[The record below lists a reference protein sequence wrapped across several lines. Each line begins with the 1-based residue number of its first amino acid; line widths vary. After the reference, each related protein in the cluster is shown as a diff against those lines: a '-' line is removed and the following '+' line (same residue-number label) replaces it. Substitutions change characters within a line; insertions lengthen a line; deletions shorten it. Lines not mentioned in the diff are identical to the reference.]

1 MTTMTS
7 TREVVASYHAAW
19 NAHDPVACGEHFAP
33 DGVRRW
39 MVVNNPAVHS
49 PDSFAGPEA
58 IAEGIRAFMDNTPDL
73 RVELGAYAE
82 DDEGAIFEWTVLG
95 THTGTWGDWQGQG
108 EDLELP
114 GVSIL
119 RVADGKILEE
129 RMYFDPDM
137 MARNGRP
144 PA

>member
-1 MTTMTS
+1 
-7 TREVVASYHAAW
+7 
-19 NAHDPVACGEHFAP
+19 
-33 DGVRRW
+33 

-49 PDSFAGPEA
+49 PDSVEGREA
-58 IAEGIRAFMDNTPDL
+58 IADGIRAFMENTPDL

-95 THTGTWGDWQGQG
+95 TRTGAWGDWHGQG
-108 EDLELP
+108 DDLELP

-119 RVADGKILEE
+119 CVADGRILEE

-137 MARNGRP
+137 MARNWKP